1 MTISNTLC
9 ELKNISMTEE
19 EDLLPSFN
27 ENQVLL
33 ASGQLLEAVVI
44 LLKNDVKHLS
54 TITGV
59 YQENKLQLLYHFWQ
73 GEGITLRV
81 VIDVTDNQV
90 DSITDLIPG
99 ALFYEREIVEMFGV
113 KIKGLDMAT
122 RMFLPDNWQGGAP
135 MRLKLEV
142 GSEEEMQEIK

>member
-1 MTISNTLC
+1 MTISNALH
-9 ELKNISMTEE
+9 ELKNISMPGK
-19 EDLLPSFN
+19 EDLPPSFN

-33 ASGQLLEAVVI
+33 ASGRLLEAVKI

-54 TITGV
+54 TVTGV

-81 VIDVTDNQV
+81 VIDATDNQV
-90 DSITDLIPG
+90 DSVTDLIPG

-113 KIKGLDMAT
+113 RINGLDMAT

-135 MRLKLEV
+135 MRRELEV
-142 GSEEEMQEIK
+142 SSEEEKQEIK